1 MENKLTLGTEM
12 QQRKPFTYSL
22 ISDSILLN
30 CGWEGAPA

>member
-12 QQRKPFTYSL
+12 QRKPFTYSL